1 LGASSDG
8 FPWIGLLPGLPAAA
22 AVAVGFGSL
31 GHGSALLAARWV
43 AEAIR
48 TGRDP
53 TPRRYRA
60 DRARAQV

>member
-22 AVAVGFGSL
+22 AVGFGSL
-31 GHGSALLAARWV
+31 GHGYALLAARWV